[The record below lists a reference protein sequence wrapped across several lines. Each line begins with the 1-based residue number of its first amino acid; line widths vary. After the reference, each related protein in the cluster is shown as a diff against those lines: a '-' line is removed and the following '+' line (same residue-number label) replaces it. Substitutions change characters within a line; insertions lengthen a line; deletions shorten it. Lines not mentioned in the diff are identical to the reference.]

1 MFVRISSVDGLDG
14 GWTIEDSVAFARE
27 LKARG
32 ADVIDCS
39 SGGLSGSATAARIP
53 RGYGFQLPF
62 AARIRKEAGIATMAV
77 GLIVHPQQA
86 EDALA
91 DGAADLIAI
100 GREAMFDPNWPLHAE
115 MALGAAE
122 GETYASWPKQ
132 AGWWLERREPGLR
145 KLDGPPLP
153 FRTRAKA

>member
-1 MFVRISSVDGLDG
+1 
-14 GWTIEDSVAFARE
+14 
-27 LKARG
+27 
-32 ADVIDCS
+32 
-39 SGGLSGSATAARIP
+39 
-53 RGYGFQLPF
+53 
-62 AARIRKEAGIATMAV
+62 MAV
-77 GLIVHPQQA
+77 GLIVHSQQA

-115 MALGAAE
+115 MALSARE
-122 GETYASWPKQ
+122 GELYGEVFTSWPKQ

-153 FRTRAKA
+153 FRTRAEA